1 MNIVLATGIYPPQ
14 IGGPATYCRQLADR
28 LTKKGHEVVVV
39 TYGAKTESGSADA
52 KAMADKKWKV
62 ESVSRSI
69 PLLRWFQYAKKL
81 REIGSDAD
89 VVYAF
94 SSISCGV
101 PLMLSGLKKP
111 KRVLRLGGDFF
122 WERYTDFGGGK
133 GLREWYVSQGFV
145 GSLVRW
151 FVSLLIRSF
160 DHVVF
165 STDFQ
170 KCIYTDAYK
179 KLPSH
184 SVIENALE
192 LEMVVPMEHH
202 VQQKPFRLLFLG
214 RFVHFKQIPTLIE
227 AVAQIPDALL
237 TIVGDG
243 PQDIMLRKIVER
255 LGLDTRI
262 RFVAPLT
269 GKEKYEIF
277 GKHDLLVLP
286 SLTDISP
293 NTALEARSVGL
304 PVLLTDQN
312 GLSESLRQGMVA
324 ADLSSVKK
332 IVEEINR
339 VKQGYEF
346 IAEAA
351 SKKIDGRSWGVV
363 AEDHTQLFLDILEK
377 NS

>member
-1 MNIVLATGIYPPQ
+1 MKIVLATGIYPPA
-14 IGGPATYCRQLADR
+14 IGGPATYVCALADQ
-28 LTKKGHEVVVV
+28 LTKKGHEVEVV
-39 TYGAKTESGSADA
+39 TYGDKVESG
-52 KAMADKKWKV
+52 MWKV
-62 ESVSRSI
+62 ESVENSI
-69 PLLRWFQYAKKL
+69 PILRWFGYAKKL
-81 REIGSDAD
+81 KEVGVDAD
-89 VVYAF
+89 IVYAF

-122 WERYTDFGGGK
+122 WERYTDWRGGK
-133 GLREWYVSQGFV
+133 GLRHWYTSSHW
-145 GSLVRW
+145 SLVISHW
-151 FVSLLIRSF
+151 FMLWILSRF

-165 STDFQ
+165 STKFQ
-170 KCIYTDAYK
+170 NDIYADTYK
-179 KLPSH
+179 KLPKH
-184 SVIENALE
+184 SVIENALQ

-202 VQQKPFRLLFLG
+202 IAQKPFRLLFMG

-237 TIVGDG
+237 TIVGEG
-243 PQDIMLRKIVER
+243 SQDIALRKLVER
-255 LGLDTRI
+255 LVLDSRI
-262 RFVAPLT
+262 RFVGPIS

-293 NTALEARSVGL
+293 NIALEARSVGL

-332 IVEEINR
+332 LVEEIKR
-339 VKQGYEF
+339 AQQGYGF

-351 SKKIDGRSWGVV
+351 SKKIDGRSWGEV
-363 AEDHTQLFLDILEK
+363 AEETVLLFSRIHTSQ
-377 NS
+377 